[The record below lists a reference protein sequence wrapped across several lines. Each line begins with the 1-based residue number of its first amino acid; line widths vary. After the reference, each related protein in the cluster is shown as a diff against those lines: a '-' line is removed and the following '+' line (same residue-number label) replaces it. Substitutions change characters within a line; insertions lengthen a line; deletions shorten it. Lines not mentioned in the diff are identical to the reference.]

1 MRSNGERIAFFAAAG
16 LALAA
21 LVGMVV
27 VVLGML
33 RDNNNGS
40 ARLPFATTQAA
51 LPPFGQFR
59 EARVAVGGRC
69 LRVLVASTNADRI
82 AGLRDVAELSPYDG
96 MLFVY
101 GGDTATKYTM
111 ANTLLPL
118 DITWYDAHGAPVDHA
133 QMTPCPH
140 GTDATCPTYASRE
153 KYRYALERVTGGSA
167 AGAAGSVGACA

>member
-1 MRSNGERIAFFAAAG
+1 MRNNGERVAFLVAAG

-21 LVGMVV
+21 LVGMIV

-33 RDNNNGS
+33 RDNNGA
-40 ARLPFATTQAA
+40 ARLPFATTQSA
-51 LPPFGQFR
+51 LPPFGDFH

-69 LRVLVASTNADRI
+69 LRVLVASTGPQRT

-101 GGDTATKYTM
+101 PADTDTKYTM
-111 ANTLLPL
+111 ATTLLPL
-118 DITWYDAHGAPVDHA
+118 DITWYDAQGNPVDNT

-140 GTDATCPTYASRE
+140 GTDATCPTYASRQ

-167 AGAAGSVGACA
+167 ASASGSVGACA